1 MNQKFQAE
9 NFNRADQADH
19 AAQATAERAQD
30 HVDAGRLSASLAA
43 LAQFGGRDD
52 GGVSRETLTEIDLA
66 ARRHLVDQARAL
78 GCEVSIDDCA
88 NLFFRRPGRVD
99 LPPVLTGSHA
109 DTQPV
114 GGKYDGAYGVL
125 AGLEV
130 IAALNAAGIET
141 LRPIEVVSW
150 TNEEGS
156 RFGPGAMGSSAF
168 VEAARLAGYRDA
180 TDSAGIRFGDALDAA
195 LAACHDVTRVPMG
208 RTMAACVE
216 LHIEQGP
223 VLESAGL
230 PLGVVT
236 GIQAVRWFRV
246 ECTGTMAHAGTTPMA
261 VRRDAMAVAVA
272 IAQDLYA
279 LAPRASRDP
288 NAASE
293 PELRLTL
300 GQWTVT
306 PNSVNT
312 IPGKVT
318 FTVDMRCLDD
328 NVLDGA
334 EDELRLA
341 CMRHAPAT
349 DVAVTRFFHRG
360 PTYFPE
366 SMLGGIERAC
376 ARASHGAGRGQPMRL
391 TSGAFHDA
399 MYVADHCPTAMIFVP
414 SKGGISHNAAED
426 TDAADLFL
434 GTQALAYTVAEL
446 ACRQP

>member
-1 MNQKFQAE
+1 MNQAQSSAAPQAI
-9 NFNRADQADH
+9 
-19 AAQATAERAQD
+19 AERAQD
-30 HVDAGRLSASLAA
+30 HVDAGRLAASLAA

-52 GGVSRETLTEIDLA
+52 GGVSRETLTDIDLA
-66 ARRHLVDQARAL
+66 ARRHLIDKARAL
-78 GCEVSIDDCA
+78 GCQVGIDNCG
-88 NLFFRRPGRVD
+88 NLFFRRAGSAD

-168 VEAARLAGYRDA
+168 VDPARLPGYREAIDP
-180 TDSAGIRFGDALDAA
+180 AGIRFGDALDAA
-195 LAACHDVTRVPMG
+195 LAASTDVAHVSMARP
-208 RTMAACVE
+208 MAACVE

-223 VLESAGL
+223 VLEAADV

-246 ECTGTMAHAGTTPMA
+246 ECAGTMAHAGTTPMA

-279 LAPRASRDP
+279 LAPRTVQAPDI
-288 NAASE
+288 

-300 GQWTVT
+300 GQWSVV

-328 NVLDGA
+328 AALDRA
-334 EDELRLA
+334 EAALRAA
-341 CMRHAPAT
+341 CMRHAPGPEA
-349 DVAVTRFFHRG
+349 VAVTRFFHRA
-360 PTYFPE
+360 PTHFPE
-366 SMLGGIERAC
+366 SMLTPIERAC
-376 ARASHGAGRGQPMRL
+376 ARASLNAGRAQPMRL

-399 MYVADHCPTAMIFVP
+399 MYMADHCPTAMIFVP
-414 SKGGISHNAAED
+414 SKNGISHNAAED
-426 TDAADLFL
+426 TAAVDLFL
-434 GTQALAYTVAEL
+434 GAQALAYTVAEL
-446 ACRQP
+446 ASRPA